1 MSYYIMEKRYYGM
14 KVGKKLNL
22 AFYSIVFLMCISVVV
37 TFLNVKSIEH
47 KTDEAFENRIVQ
59 MQLNDEIRINIYK
72 QGLFARAVI
81 LEDSQN
87 NKESLKESAAALDQN
102 VKDLKPLIL
111 SKEVMDKWEQVDEVN
126 HEFNGILENLNAA
139 IKADDLQKA
148 TNIVNIDL
156 AQTNAKLSALAT
168 EMNDYQLARMSEIQN
183 DTNTAL
189 TTTKVTGFF
198 ILVFSILF
206 GVLVAMYV
214 KRKITTPIQIVT
226 TNMEAMATGDF
237 TAEDVQFK
245 SKDEIGTLVTSM
257 NSMKMSLKQ
266 LIQNVQHNVE
276 QLSASAEELSA
287 STEEVTATNENISSQ
302 VTTTYDSASGSTMAA
317 KESSAA
323 MEETAQGVQRI
334 AEAAQ
339 TLNHASTNAST
350 LSLNGVTIVEQ
361 AQQQMTTIHTSTE
374 LLDEL
379 VQKLAKQSEEI
390 EQITNVITEITDQ
403 TNLLALNAAIE
414 AARAGEHGKGF
425 AVVAEEVRK
434 LAEQSKTSA
443 NSISQLTTEIRLD
456 TKNVEEAVTSSLGSV
471 QNGVQIIQDAGNSFK
486 TISEA
491 IDEITSQIQEVSA
504 TTEQLSAGA
513 EEVSASVHGISEGAE
528 HASDALGT
536 IVTSISEQVETMEQ
550 VSAVAEELSA
560 SAQQLQDEINRFRV

>member
-1 MSYYIMEKRYYGM
+1 M

-22 AFYSIVFLMCISVVV
+22 AFYSIVFLMCISIAV
-37 TFLNVKSIEH
+37 TYFNVKNIEN
-47 KTDEAFENRIVQ
+47 KTDEAFNNRVVQ
-59 MQLNDEIRINIYK
+59 LQLNNDIRTNIYK
-72 QGLFARAVI
+72 QGLYARAI
-81 LEDSQN
+81 LLDNSKRNQE
-87 NKESLKESAAALDQN
+87 LLTESATELDKN
-102 VKDLKPLIL
+102 VTDLKPLIL
-111 SKEVMDKWEQVDEVN
+111 SKEMMNKWEDVN
-126 HEFNGILENLNAA
+126 TLNTEFNDILSNLKTALDQN
-139 IKADDLQKA
+139 DSQKA
-148 TNIVNIDL
+148 TNIVNTNL
-156 AQTNAKLSALAT
+156 AQTNSKLVTLAA
-168 EMNDYQLARMSEIQN
+168 EMNDYQLQKMNDIQS
-183 DTNTAL
+183 DTQSAL
-189 TTTKVTGFF
+189 LLTKLTGFF
-198 ILVFSILF
+198 ILLFSILF

-237 TAEDVQFK
+237 TVEDVQFK
-245 SKDEIGTLVTSM
+245 SKDEIGTLVTSV
-257 NSMKMSLKQ
+257 NDMKDSLKQ
-266 LIQNVQHNVE
+266 LIQNVQYNVE